1 MRGARFQSR
10 ERRDLASGF
19 DGKESWW
26 NRDMKRR
33 WRWGGLYTEPFQ
45 LQAAGTDSGITSR
58 GLRLRENSHRTLAG
72 QADDPG

>member
-1 MRGARFQSR
+1 MEQGHEAPVALGR
-10 ERRDLASGF
+10 
-19 DGKESWW
+19 
-26 NRDMKRR
+26 
-33 WRWGGLYTEPFQ
+33 LYTEPFQ